1 MFWTVRARRAL
12 CLTYLEYLATATA
25 ARSNSSSIRMSIY
38 NLAVSSVL
46 LWTVLSF
53 LINPASTLIQYIS
66 AELLQLRFHH
76 RSAPPSGLHLFPD
89 IARLPPNRRYI
100 HRGSRRSYNSDD
112 STAIHSIW
120 SSGRRQ
126 PPRNTGRRVDHSVL
140 ASLAKS
146 ANSGFS
152 NKLSVVNFGLL
163 NIRSLT
169 GKGQLLQD
177 LLLDRKLDCL
187 CLSETWQIPDDFT
200 QLNECTPPGFVYTS
214 KSRLS
219 GRGGGLAI
227 LHRETWR
234 VSHVTLPVSQSFEAV
249 ALQLN
254 GPTPTVLVNIYRP
267 PKPNKDFIDEFT
279 TLLTHVCSLSSNII
293 LLGDLNIHFDN
304 SNLALTKDFISC
316 LDSFGL
322 TQYID
327 FPTHCKGHTLD
338 LVCCSGITPLNC
350 SAALLPISDHKLV
363 TFNLPLTLSK
373 TKQSRVISF
382 RNVSNI
388 NLAHLTTGI
397 ENLPIITPSP
407 LTPDQLVNFY
417 NDSLHSLFNSLAPVK
432 TRTVSFSHSAP
443 WFSPHLRQLKAKGRQ
458 LERLFN
464 KTGLTVHKQMHHAH
478 ILLYKDAI
486 SSAKSQYF
494 AEKISSGAGN
504 TRALFSMVNKSLRM
518 PDSLPPHFYS
528 TDHCNSIMAFFNNK
542 ISTIHQQLTPHTPS
556 HLPPFVPNPPPSVPL
571 SCFQLPSAT
580 DLAKLIRSS
589 KPSTCQLDPLP
600 SSLVIASLPSL
611 LPLITTIIHSSLT
624 SGFIPSPLKT
634 AVVTPLL
641 KKPGSDPN
649 IFNNLRPI
657 SNLPFLSKILEKVVA
672 SQLQAHLSNNNL
684 FEQLQSGF
692 RPRHSTE
699 TALIKIT
706 NDLLMAADSGLVSI
720 LILLDLTAAFD
731 TISHSI
737 LLDRLASIA
746 ISDTALKWFHSYLSC
761 RTQFIQLKSFSSHT
775 SPLSSGVPQGS
786 VLGPIL
792 FIIYLLPLGQ
802 IFRKHNINFHCYAD
816 DTQLYVSSKP
826 SSIFPPSSLCACLQE
841 IKSWFSSH
849 LLKLNSDKTELVLIG
864 SKSTITKQPSFTLSI
879 DNSSISPS
887 PQVKSLGVVLDSTL
901 SFQTHINNTIRS
913 AYFHLRNINRLRP
926 SLTLYSAAI
935 LVHSLVTSRLD
946 YCNSLLFG
954 LPHKHFHK
962 LQLVQNAAARIIT
975 KTPTICHITPVLHQL
990 HWLPIKQRID
1000 FKILVNTFN
1009 AIHNL
1014 APPYLSDLIHINNP
1028 TRSLRS
1034 ASAINLS
1041 VPPAR
1046 LSTMGARA
1054 FTRSAPRLW
1063 NSLPPDI
1070 RNMDSLPTFKSH
1082 LKTHLF
1088 KQAYSLME

>member
-1 MFWTVRARRAL
+1 MTW
-12 CLTYLEYLATATA
+12 
-25 ARSNSSSIRMSIY
+25 IY

-46 LWTVLSF
+46 LWTVLSL
-53 LINPASTLIQYIS
+53 LINPASTLIQYMS
-66 AELLQLRFHH
+66 AELLQLRYHY
-76 RSAPPSGLHLFPD
+76 RPAPPSVLYRFPF
-89 IARLPPNRRYI
+89 IARRRYT
-100 HRGSRRSYNSDD
+100 HRGAGRSYNIDD
-112 STAIHSIW
+112 STAIQSIW
-120 SSGRRQ
+120 SSGHRQ
-126 PPRNTGRRVDHSVL
+126 PPKNTGRKVDHSAL
-140 ASLAKS
+140 ASLARP
-146 ANSGFS
+146 ANAGFS
-152 NKLSVVNFGLL
+152 NQHSDVNFGLI
-163 NIRSLT
+163 NTRSLT

-177 LLLDRKLDCL
+177 LILDRKLDCL
-187 CLSETWQIPDDFT
+187 CLSETWQTPDDFS
-200 QLNECTPPGFVYTS
+200 QLNESTPPGFVYIS
-214 KSRLS
+214 KPRLS

-227 LHRETWR
+227 LHRETWK
-234 VSHVTLPVSQSFEAV
+234 VGHVTLPVSQSFEAV
-249 ALQLN
+249 ALQLI

-267 PKPNKDFIDEFT
+267 PKHNKDFIDEFT
-279 TLLTHVCSLSSNII
+279 TFLTHICSLSSNII
-293 LLGDLNIHFDN
+293 LLGDINIHLDN
-304 SNLALTKDFISC
+304 NNLASTKDFISC

-338 LVCCSGITPLNC
+338 LVCCSGFTPKNC
-350 SAALLPISDHKLV
+350 SAADLPISDHKLV
-363 TFNLPLTLSK
+363 SFNLCLTLSK
-373 TKQSRVISF
+373 TKKPRVISF
-382 RNVSNI
+382 RNIKNI
-388 NLAHLTTGI
+388 NLADLTTGI
-397 ENLPIITPSP
+397 ENLSIITPQY
-407 LTPDQLVNFY
+407 TPDQLVELY
-417 NDSLHSLFNSLAPVK
+417 NLGLKSLLNSLAPIK
-432 TRTVSFSHSAP
+432 TRSVSFPHSAP

-464 KTGLTVHKQMHHAH
+464 STGLTIHKQMHHAH
-478 ILLYKDAI
+478 ILHYKDAI
-486 SSAKSQYF
+486 SSTKSQYF
-494 AEKISSGAGN
+494 ADIISSSAGN
-504 TRALFSMVNKSLRM
+504 TRALFSVINNSLRP

-528 TDHCNSIMAFFNNK
+528 TDHCNSIMAFFDSK
-542 ISTIHQQLTPHTPS
+542 ISTIHQQLTPHTSS
-556 HLPPFVPNPPPSVPL
+556 HLPPFVPNPLLSVPL

-580 DLAKLIRSS
+580 DLTKLIRTS

-611 LPLITTIIHSSLT
+611 LPLITAIIHSSLT
-624 SGFIPSPLKT
+624 SGSVPSQFKS
-634 AVVTPLL
+634 AAVTPLL

-657 SNLPFLSKILEKVVA
+657 SNLPFISKILEKVVA
-672 SQLQAHLSNNNL
+672 SQIQAHLSNNNL
-684 FEQLQSGF
+684 YEQFQSGF

-706 NDLLMAADSGLVSI
+706 NDLLMAADSGHISI
-720 LILLDLTAAFD
+720 LILLDLTAASD

-737 LLDRLASIA
+737 LLDRLASIG
-746 ISDTALKWFHSYLSC
+746 ISDTPLDWFHSYLFG

-792 FIIYLLPLGQ
+792 FIIYLIPLGQ

-826 SSIFPPSSLCACLQE
+826 SSALPPPSLCACLQE
-841 IKSWFSSH
+841 IKSWFSTNF
-849 LLKLNSDKTELVLIG
+849 LKLNGNKTEIALIG
-864 SKSTITKQPSFTLSI
+864 SKSTLTKQPSLSLSI
-879 DNSSISPS
+879 DNSSVSPS

-901 SFQTHINNTIRS
+901 SFHTHINNSIRS

-926 SLTLYSAAI
+926 SLTPNSTAT

-954 LPHKHFHK
+954 LPHKLLHK

-975 KTPTICHITPVLHQL
+975 KTPAICHITPILHQL
-990 HWLPIKQRID
+990 HWLPIKHRIEY
-1000 FKILVNTFN
+1000 KILLNTFN

-1014 APPYLSDLIHINNP
+1014 APPYLSDLIQINTP

-1034 ASAINLS
+1034 ASSINLH

-1054 FTRSAPRLW
+1054 FSRSAPRLW

-1070 RNMDSLPTFKSH
+1070 RNMDSLLTFKSH

-1088 KQAYSLME
+1088 RQAYSPMD